1 MCKEIVIAEDQPT
14 LALCEETQE
23 VENTPKVTMLL
34 GGIECFE
41 LDGTVY
47 LKLETVA
54 RGLGFTTVARSGNEC
69 VRWNTV
75 HKYLENLG
83 VATSCNGSDYQEC
96 CPDFIP
102 ENIFYRL
109 AMKAK
114 NEVAERFQAKVAD
127 DIIPTI
133 RRTGQYGGASEKAL
147 AQFGQLSE
155 SIGSMAESMVQLTEH
170 ITRLSDRV
178 DRIEQREQAKLLP
191 GSLSAKNVFYHSLQ
205 EDKRRWTD
213 TLNRK
218 LRLVKKY
225 VKRPKNMLLHDI
237 YVTIEKYYAVDLNEL
252 KDDYLDATGE
262 SCSTLDIV
270 YKDSDFRKITEQM
283 IDQVIPPEERGW

>member
-41 LDGTVY
+41 LDGTIY

-54 RGLGFTTVARSGNEC
+54 RGLGFTQEKNGVEYVKWERVES
-69 VRWNTV
+69 
-75 HKYLENLG
+75 YLEELG
-83 VATSCNGSDYQEC
+83 FPHKWGKN
-96 CPDFIP
+96 DFIP

-109 AMKAK
+109 AMKGRSKA
-114 NEVAERFQAKVAD
+114 AETFQAKVAD

-133 RRTGQYGGASEKAL
+133 RRTEQYGGASDKAL

-155 SIGSMAESMVQLTEH
+155 SIGSMAESVVQLTEH